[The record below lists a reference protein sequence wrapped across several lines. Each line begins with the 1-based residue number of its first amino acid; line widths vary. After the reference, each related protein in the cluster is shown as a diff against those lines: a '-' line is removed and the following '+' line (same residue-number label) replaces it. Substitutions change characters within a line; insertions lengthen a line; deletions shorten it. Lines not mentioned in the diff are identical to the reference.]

1 MSVYLDGDD
10 ACNVKFLFEIEKWN
24 GQLIEKM
31 ESSHIVNTILML
43 LRKSSKFKL
52 DYELFIIDHTN
63 DKLLIPI
70 DNIEDIA
77 KMDNETWIKTTPI
90 FLALTRELAKRRLL
104 PYLDVVL
111 DRYSKNEI
119 WYEK

>member
-10 ACNVKFLFEIEKWN
+10 ICNVKFLFEIEKWN

-31 ESSHIVNTILML
+31 QSSHIVNTILML

-52 DYELFIIDHTN
+52 DYELFVIDHTN
-63 DKLLIPI
+63 DKLLIPV

-77 KMDNETWIKTTPI
+77 KMDSEAWIKTTPI

-104 PYLDVVL
+104 PYLDVIL
-111 DRYSKNEI
+111 DRHSKNEI